1 MKKDK
6 RHSHEASQP
15 PVDLLQANEA
25 GDRLRFV
32 KKNVSPKKKI
42 YLGSIWDLI
51 GMQVGLIW
59 VLHGI

>member
-32 KKNVSPKKKI
+32 KKNMFPPKKRFI
-42 YLGSIWDLI
+42 LEVYEI
-51 GMQVGLIW
+51 
-59 VLHGI
+59 